1 MPGSGILKMNGFA
14 VAFGRGRIIFRI
26 LGMGKRGMRNLNGY
40 LAMALGCGLVI
51 AVCGSYAAPQNG
63 AVAGIKLAG
72 ARATIDAA
80 QYESLQAAFDA
91 IPKEGGL
98 LQLPA
103 GTFEISEPLVLS
115 RSDVCIQGA
124 GTATHIKNI
133 NVDGLPA
140 IIIEK
145 PGITKS
151 QRKEQLWR
159 VRLTNLRVTG
169 NEKSGHGIEA
179 RWVNELLLDA
189 VSISYHGG
197 DGIRLDTC
205 YEDPR
210 VSNCLITYNKLVG
223 LNCLG
228 CHDIVVSANQ
238 FEENDDAVHCING
251 YNLTMSGN
259 CLDDHLGNGVV
270 IENTYGS
277 VVSANMIEECVG
289 TAIVLSRDCYGT
301 TLSSNVIAHNGAGI
315 DLIDAH
321 GCSVSANTFTIMKTN
336 ALRIGPG
343 SGRIAVTGNSFSNS
357 YLGDGEVKR
366 AATDL
371 TAAGILLD
379 GTSEVNIS
387 GNTFSGVQPAAVS
400 LSDKPSKRLLFS
412 NNVITATRSFL
423 PAAEVD
429 DSRIEG
435 NLEAEKK

>member
-1 MPGSGILKMNGFA
+1 M
-14 VAFGRGRIIFRI
+14 RIV
-26 LGMGKRGMRNLNGY
+26 NGY
-40 LAMALGCGLVI
+40 LVMAIGCGLVI
-51 AVCGSYAAPQNG
+51 AIGGSYAAPQNG
-63 AVAGIKLAG
+63 TERVMKLPG
-72 ARATIDAA
+72 ARPTIHACE
-80 QYESLQAAFDA
+80 YGSLQAAFDA
-91 IPKEGGL
+91 IPEAGGL

-124 GTATHIKNI
+124 GTATHIKNT
-133 NVDGLPA
+133 NVEGLPA

-145 PGITKS
+145 AGITKA
-151 QRKEQLWR
+151 QRKDQLWR

-169 NEKSGHGIEA
+169 NEKSGHGIEV
-179 RWVNELLLDA
+179 RWVNEVLLDA
-189 VSISYHGG
+189 VSVSNHGG

-210 VSNCLITYNKLVG
+210 VSNCLITYNKRVG

-238 FEENDDAVHCING
+238 FEENEDAVHCVNG

-315 DLIDAH
+315 DLVDAH
-321 GCSVSANTFTIMKTN
+321 GCCVSANTFTIMKTN

-371 TAAGILLD
+371 TAAGVLLD
-379 GTSEVNIS
+379 GTSEVTIS
-387 GNTFSGVQPAAVS
+387 GNTFSGVQPAAVA
-400 LSDKPSKRLLFS
+400 LSDKPTTRLLFS
-412 NNVITATRSFL
+412 NNVITETRTFL
-423 PAAEVD
+423 PGAAVE

-435 NLEAEKK
+435 NLEAEK

>member
-1 MPGSGILKMNGFA
+1 
-14 VAFGRGRIIFRI
+14 
-26 LGMGKRGMRNLNGY
+26 MRKVNSYWL
-40 LAMALGCGLVI
+40 LVLGCGLMVAI
-51 AVCGSYAAPQNG
+51 CGAYAAPQK
-63 AVAGIKLAG
+63 VSLLGIKLPG
-72 ARATIDAA
+72 ARATIDASH
-80 QYESLQAAFDA
+80 YETLQAAFDA
-91 IPKEGGL
+91 IPENGGL

-103 GTFEISEPLVLS
+103 GTFEISKPLVLS

-124 GTATHIKNI
+124 GSATHIKNV
-133 NVDGLPA
+133 NKEGLPA

-145 PGITKS
+145 VGVTKA

-159 VRLTNLRVTG
+159 VRMTNLRVTG

-179 RWVNELLLDA
+179 RWVNEILLDA

-210 VSNCLITYNKLVG
+210 VSNCLITYNKQVG

-238 FEENDDAVHCING
+238 FEENDDAVHCVNG

-277 VVSANMIEECVG
+277 VVSANMIEECAG

-315 DLIDAH
+315 DLVDAH

-336 ALRIGPG
+336 ALRIGPD

-366 AATDL
+366 AAEL

-379 GTSEVNIS
+379 GTSEVAIS

-400 LSDKPSKRLLFS
+400 LSDKPSKRLVFS

-423 PAAEVD
+423 PGKDVV
-429 DSRIEG
+429 DSRVDG
-435 NLEAEKK
+435 NLEAEVK

>member
-1 MPGSGILKMNGFA
+1 
-14 VAFGRGRIIFRI
+14 
-26 LGMGKRGMRNLNGY
+26 MRKVNSYWL
-40 LAMALGCGLVI
+40 LVLGCGLMVAI
-51 AVCGSYAAPQNG
+51 CGAYAAPQK
-63 AVAGIKLAG
+63 VSLLGIKLPG
-72 ARATIDAA
+72 ARATIDASH
-80 QYESLQAAFDA
+80 YETLQAAFDA
-91 IPKEGGL
+91 IPEDGGL

-103 GTFEISEPLVLS
+103 GTFEISKPLVLS

-124 GTATHIKNI
+124 GSATHIKNV
-133 NVDGLPA
+133 NKEGLPA

-145 PGITKS
+145 VGVTKA

-159 VRLTNLRVTG
+159 VRMTNLRVTG

-179 RWVNELLLDA
+179 RWVNEILLDA

-210 VSNCLITYNKLVG
+210 VSNCLITYNKQVG

-238 FEENDDAVHCING
+238 FEENDDAVHCVNG

-277 VVSANMIEECVG
+277 VVSANMIEECAG

-336 ALRIGPG
+336 ALRIGPD

-366 AATDL
+366 AAEL

-379 GTSEVNIS
+379 GTSEVAIS

-400 LSDKPSKRLLFS
+400 LSDKPSKRLVFS

-423 PAAEVD
+423 PGKDVV
-429 DSRIEG
+429 DSRVDG
-435 NLEAEKK
+435 NLEAEVK

>member
-1 MPGSGILKMNGFA
+1 
-14 VAFGRGRIIFRI
+14 
-26 LGMGKRGMRNLNGY
+26 MRKVNNY
-40 LAMALGCGLVI
+40 LVLVLGCGVMMAI
-51 AVCGSYAAPQNG
+51 CGAYAAPEK
-63 AVAGIKLAG
+63 ASLLGIKLPG
-72 ARATIDAA
+72 ARPTIDAS
-80 QYESLQAAFDA
+80 QYETLQAALDA
-91 IPKEGGL
+91 IPEDGGL

-124 GTATHIKNI
+124 GSATHIKNV
-133 NVDGLPA
+133 NEQGMPA

-145 PGITKS
+145 PGVTKS

-159 VRLTNLRVTG
+159 VRMTNLRVTG
-169 NEKSGHGIEA
+169 NAKSGHGIEA
-179 RWVNELLLDA
+179 RWVNEILLDA
-189 VSISYHGG
+189 VSVSYHGG

-210 VSNCLITYNKLVG
+210 ISNCLITYNKKVG

-238 FEENDDAVHCING
+238 FEENDDAVHCVNG

-289 TAIVLSRDCYGT
+289 TAIVLSRDCYGN

-315 DLIDAH
+315 DLVDAH

-336 ALRIGPG
+336 ALRIGPD

-379 GTSEVNIS
+379 GTSEVAIS

-400 LSDKPSKRLLFS
+400 LSDKPSKRLVFS

-423 PAAEVD
+423 PGKAVEN
-429 DSRIEG
+429 SRIDG
-435 NLEAEKK
+435 NLEAEAK

>member
-1 MPGSGILKMNGFA
+1 MRKVNSYLGMAVGCGFA
-14 VAFGRGRIIFRI
+14 IALFG
-26 LGMGKRGMRNLNGY
+26 
-40 LAMALGCGLVI
+40 A
-51 AVCGSYAAPQNG
+51 YAAPDEG
-63 AVAGIKLAG
+63 ETTGIRLAG
-72 ARATIDAA
+72 ARPTIDAS

-91 IPKEGGL
+91 IPETGGL

-103 GTFEISEPLVLS
+103 GTFEISQPLVLS

-133 NVDGLPA
+133 NEQGLPA
-140 IIIEK
+140 IIVEK
-145 PGITKS
+145 PGVTKS
-151 QRKEQLWR
+151 QRKDQLWR
-159 VRLTNLRVTG
+159 VRMTNLRVTG

-179 RWVNELLLDA
+179 RWVNEILLDA

-210 VSNCLITYNKLVG
+210 ISNCLITYNKQVG

-238 FEENDDAVHCING
+238 FEENDDAVHCVNG

-277 VVSANMIEECVG
+277 VVSANMIEECAG
-289 TAIVLSRDCYGT
+289 TAIVLSRDCYGI

-315 DLIDAH
+315 DLLDAH

-379 GTSEVNIS
+379 GTSEVTIS

-400 LSDKPSKRLLFS
+400 LSGKPSKRLVFS
-412 NNVITATRSFL
+412 NNVITATKGFL
-423 PAAEVD
+423 PSKAVAA
-429 DSRIEG
+429 SRIEG
-435 NLEAEKK
+435 NLEAEEK